1 MLEWLSNIPDWI
13 LNLNVSRELIVIII
27 AVLPIFEL
35 RGALPVAINLFQMP
49 WYWAFLLALI
59 GNMLYVPI
67 ILLFLEYLIKFVS
80 KVQMGK
86 RLANW
91 ILERTRAR
99 SRIIQ
104 KYERTGLIISVAIPL
119 PFTGAWTGAIAA
131 FLFGMKF
138 HHAFLAILCGVIVA
152 GAIVTSFCLLGWIG
166 AVIAGVGLCALTVLG
181 WWKI

>member
-1 MLEWLSNIPDWI
+1 MLDWL

-27 AVLPIFEL
+27 AVLPVFEL

-49 WYWAFLLALI
+49 WYWAFPLALVS
-59 GNMLYVPI
+59 NMLPVPI
-67 ILLFLEYLIKFVS
+67 ILLFLDYLVRFVS
-80 KVQMGK
+80 KVHLGE

-104 KYERTGLIISVAIPL
+104 KYERIGLIIFVSIPL

-131 FLFGMKF
+131 FLLGMKF
-138 HHAFLAILCGVIVA
+138 HHAFLAILCGVIIA
-152 GAIVTSFCLLGWIG
+152 GAIVTSLCLLGWIG
-166 AVIAGVGLCALTVLG
+166 ALIAGVGLCALAVLG